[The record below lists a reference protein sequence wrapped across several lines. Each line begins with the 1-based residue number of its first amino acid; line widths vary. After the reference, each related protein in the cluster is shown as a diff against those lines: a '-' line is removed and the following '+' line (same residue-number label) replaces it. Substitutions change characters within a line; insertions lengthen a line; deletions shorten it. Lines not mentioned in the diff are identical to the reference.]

1 MTPRDLPIG
10 VLGSGLGGLSVVRA
24 LRRILPFETFL
35 YLGDTAQGSYGN
47 KAPET
52 IARLTLRAGTALAR
66 HQPKL
71 LVIASG
77 TASAHGLAALQAAAP
92 CPVLGVIEPGAQA
105 AAAAGG
111 AVGIIGTAAT
121 IQSGAFEAAILRRNP
136 EARLHAL
143 ACPLLAD
150 LAEEGWTD
158 DPITDAICRRYLN
171 QIPFEAHTVLLGCSA
186 HAMLLPSLARVRPD
200 TRWLDCGELTAL
212 AAEDMLRSGLGF
224 RTASAQGHLRILLT
238 EASGRIKDSGARFL
252 GEPLEGVERA
262 EL

>member
-1 MTPRDLPIG
+1 MNPRDLPIG

-47 KAPET
+47 KSAET
-52 IARLTLRAGTALAR
+52 IARLTLHAGTALAR

-77 TASAHGLAALQAAAP
+77 TASAFGLAALQAAAP
-92 CPVLGVIEPGAQA
+92 CPVLGAIEPGAQA

-111 AVGIIGTAAT
+111 PVGIIGTAAT
-121 IQSGAFEAAILRRNP
+121 IRSGAFEAAILRRSP
-136 EARLHAL
+136 GTILYPL

-150 LAEEGWTD
+150 LAEEGWID

-171 QIPFEAHTVLLGCSA
+171 QIPFEAHTVLLGCTA
-186 HAMLLPSLARVRPD
+186 HATLLPSLTRVRPG
-200 TRWLDCGELTAL
+200 TKWLDCGELTAL

-224 RTASAQGHLRILLT
+224 RTASAQGQLRILLT
-238 EASGRIKDSGARFL
+238 EDSPRVRESGARFL
-252 GEPLEGVERA
+252 GEALEAVEQVG
-262 EL
+262 